1 MLYEERKH
9 TALLN
14 CVTTW
19 LYKSTVLMK
28 HRVYW
33 YWNCFGCNP
42 RGGWGICSAPWYPA
56 ATILVC
62 FRCYFSWL
70 GCPQHCTPKQA
81 PASTSILASALGWI
95 FERGLWCGTC
105 PAVSL
110 SWLKDELYSCLQVW
124 EQCPV
129 PFPFAVTGASRQ
141 HQCCRKPD
149 YLLWFILREC

>member
-33 YWNCFGCNP
+33 YWNCFGCKSS
-42 RGGWGICSAPWYPA
+42 GWMRHLFSP
-56 ATILVC
+56 LVPSC
-62 FRCYFSWL
+62 NHFGLFQMLFLLTWVSTTL
-70 GCPQHCTPKQA
+70 HSK
-81 PASTSILASALGWI
+81 ASTSHHFHLGLCPGMDIWVGIVVWKLSCSVTLLAEGWAVQLPPDLG
-95 FERGLWCGTC
+95 T
-105 PAVSL
+105 VSCAFL
-110 SWLKDELYSCLQVW
+110 
-124 EQCPV
+124 
-129 PFPFAVTGASRQ
+129 FAVTGASRQ